1 MGGEGVGG
9 GEVGDV
15 YAGPK
20 SMFNKH
26 GQNVSRLF
34 DNFPNFPS
42 TPSEAVIVLLFA

>member
-1 MGGEGVGG
+1 MGGG

>member
-1 MGGEGVGG
+1 MGGG

-26 GQNVSRLF
+26 GQNVSRLW
-34 DNFPNFPS
+34 
-42 TPSEAVIVLLFA
+42 